1 MKRKKTKANKAPS
14 IMNRIGIRGLL
25 TIGIVLI
32 IMALGV
38 FLSNRQLSGYKSKAA
53 EGTLDCNGIC
63 EKYFPNS
70 AVSTAGK
77 APCTQS
83 CAKVKAEIEKG
94 TPCKE
99 ACEKTL
105 LGRRLVCQMVC
116 DKAGIK

>member
-1 MKRKKTKANKAPS
+1 MKRKKAKTNSTTSLLK
-14 IMNRIGIRGLL
+14 RIGTKGLL
-25 TIGIVLI
+25 AIGIMLI
-32 IMALGV
+32 IIAMGV
-38 FLSNRQLSGYKSKAA
+38 FLSGRQLSGYRSKAA
-53 EGTLDCNGIC
+53 GETLDCNGIC
-63 EKYFPNS
+63 EKYFPHS
-70 AVSTAGK
+70 AESTAGK